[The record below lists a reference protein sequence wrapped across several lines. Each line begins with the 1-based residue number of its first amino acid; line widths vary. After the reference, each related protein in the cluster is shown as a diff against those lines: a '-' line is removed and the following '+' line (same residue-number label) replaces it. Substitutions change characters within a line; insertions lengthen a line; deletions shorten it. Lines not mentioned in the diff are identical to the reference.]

1 MDRQLLSASPG
12 SAGTFAGPRRAALAR
27 LWSAP
32 CIGGFLGLCWLLRGF
47 ATDDAWISVRY
58 ADNLAT
64 GRGLV
69 WNPGG
74 PPVEGFSNPGLVGLE
89 AVARLDGVAPLDAA
103 RAAGVIAGVLLLLA
117 MASWAPA
124 VAGPVA
130 ARVGL
135 ALTALSAPFAL
146 WAMGGLETVP
156 AALSLLAGTLLL
168 CRPAVRA
175 RDAIL
180 AGAALA
186 ALPWLRPEGIVV
198 ALALTVA
205 AEGPGLRRRDGRAVA
220 LRRLTFA
227 AGPPVLS
234 QLVLEGL
241 RLAAFGHLLPNSVV
255 YKTGI
260 GLTLEVLAKFA
271 LLAAPVAALA
281 LVGAW
286 RAPGRLRLL
295 AVPPA
300 VYVLGSLAMFDS
312 ANHFSR
318 FFLPTW
324 PEWALLAGIALA
336 AMRARAGAA
345 VIGGVVLTMLLVVPG
360 NAWWVRRWSER
371 YATCLEGARERAA
384 RWLSAHTPP
393 RAAFSISDA
402 GLVPAKAGG
411 RAAIDDFL
419 LNEPVIQRTGPL
431 HVRQRVPMILGRR
444 PDLVVLL
451 SDRADRFNG
460 PYAIDRGLARDPRM
474 RAYRLAAVA
483 RGDGTGCHYDLFIYQ
498 RRDMRRRRSP

>member
-1 MDRQLLSASPG
+1 
-12 SAGTFAGPRRAALAR
+12 
-27 LWSAP
+27 
-32 CIGGFLGLCWLLRGF
+32 
-47 ATDDAWISVRY
+47 
-58 ADNLAT
+58 
-64 GRGLV
+64 
-69 WNPGG
+69 
-74 PPVEGFSNPGLVGLE
+74 
-89 AVARLDGVAPLDAA
+89 
-103 RAAGVIAGVLLLLA
+103 
-117 MASWAPA
+117 
-124 VAGPVA
+124 
-130 ARVGL
+130 
-135 ALTALSAPFAL
+135 
-146 WAMGGLETVP
+146 
-156 AALSLLAGTLLL
+156 
-168 CRPAVRA
+168 
-175 RDAIL
+175 
-180 AGAALA
+180 
-186 ALPWLRPEGIVV
+186 
-198 ALALTVA
+198 VA
-205 AEGPGLRRRDGRAVA
+205 AEAPGLRRRDGRAVA
-220 LRRLTFA
+220 LRRLAFA
-227 AGPPVLS
+227 AGPPAAS

-255 YKTGI
+255 YKTAT
-260 GLTLEVLAKFA
+260 GLTLEVLAKFT

-300 VYVLGSLAMFDS
+300 VYVLGSLAIFDS

-336 AMRARAGAA
+336 AMRAGVGARAGAA

-451 SDRADRFNG
+451 SDRADRFHG
-460 PYAIDRGLARDPRM
+460 PYAIDRGLAHDPRM

-483 RGDGTGCHYDLFIYQ
+483 RGGGTGCRYDLFIHE
-498 RRDMRRRRSP
+498 RREMPRRRSR